1 MSKFA
6 EAFNSEFDNESF
18 GKTVI
23 MDMAVDET
31 GPIGLSALKDYLD
44 VCRSFVTAAKIWTFN
59 AALLDE
65 DYIRSAV
72 RLYRDADV
80 DVFAGGLLFEYAYT
94 RQDIDGLSAHLRHV
108 GIPGIEISE
117 NYVKLDDDGRRRMI
131 ERLASSGLHVVLEYG
146 EKHPEAGARPEDI
159 ISFVDDYRNAGV
171 GHILIEQGE
180 IDALTPADARSL
192 LTRPEMADVFIE
204 IDQERCP
211 QQLGELVTTYGP
223 GINLANV
230 APNHALRLA
239 AFRRGLGRQIDYPF
253 LRRIL
258 GNETSGKAGGEVS

>member
-1 MSKFA
+1 MTEFA
-6 EAFNSEFDNESF
+6 EAFHAEFENRNF
-18 GKTVI
+18 GETII

-44 VCRSFVTAAKIWTFN
+44 VCHSFVSAAKIWTFN
-59 AALLDE
+59 AAFLDE
-65 DYIRSAV
+65 DYIRGAV
-72 RLYRDADV
+72 RLYRDAGV
-80 DVFAGGLLFEYAYT
+80 DVFAGGLLFEYAYS
-94 RQDIDGLSAHLRHV
+94 RQDIDGLCAHLKHV

-117 NYVKLDDDGRRRMI
+117 NYAKLDDDGRLRMI
-131 ERLASSGLHVVLEYG
+131 ERLSAAGLHVVLEYG

-159 ISFVDDYRNAGV
+159 IAFVEDFRNAGV

-180 IDALTPADARSL
+180 IDALAPEDARTL
-192 LTRPEMADVFIE
+192 LTRPEMAGVFME
-204 IDQERCP
+204 VDQERCP
-211 QQLGELVTTYGP
+211 KQLGELVMTYGP

-253 LRRIL
+253 LKGIL
-258 GNETSGKAGGEVS
+258 GSDNAGKVGGDAS